1 MPRKVCVTGAAG
13 KAGRVVV
20 HDLLDHGYQVLA
32 TDIVPH
38 PPVLPAANS
47 RPDFGYLRGDLTGY
61 GDAVEIL
68 AGISAVVHLA
78 NIPAPRLLPPAR
90 TFTVNTAMNS
100 NVFLAAIQ
108 NKLDRVVWAS
118 SETTLGLDFDT
129 PPRYAPLDEDH
140 YPLPTTTYS
149 LSKVVGETMATH
161 LAEWSGIPFV
171 ALRLSNVLY
180 VEDYEQFPR
189 YWQDPALRRWNLWS
203 YIDARD
209 AALACRLALEADVT
223 GARSYVIANAD
234 TVMTTPSRRT
244 AGRHIPRGEADQGDR
259 RVRDADE
266 YRPGPPRTGLRTAA
280 QLAEPRSAAGL
291 SQPSQPGP
299 TRCAIRRRDVW
310 RTCAACAA
318 NRRTRRTGPGQC
330 GCARASDT
338 ASGHQPS
345 WRIPR
350 LPRSLRRRRG

>member
-1 MPRKVCVTGAAG
+1 
-13 KAGRVVV
+13 
-20 HDLLDHGYQVLA
+20 
-32 TDIVPH
+32 
-38 PPVLPAANS
+38 
-47 RPDFGYLRGDLTGY
+47 
-61 GDAVEIL
+61 VEIL
-68 AGISAVVHLA
+68 AGVSAVVHLA

-129 PPRYAPLDEDH
+129 PPRYAPLDEEH

-161 LAEWSGIPFV
+161 LAEWSGIPFI

-189 YWQDPALRRWNLWS
+189 YWQDPALRKWNLWS

-209 AALACRLALEADVT
+209 AALACRLALEADLT

-234 TVMTTPSRRT
+234 TVMTTPSRELLVGTFPGVKLTRE
-244 AGRHIPRGEADQGDR
+244 IGEFETLMSIDR
-259 RVRDADE
+259 ARRE
-266 YRPGPPRTGLRTAA
+266 LGY
-280 QLAEPRSAAGL
+280 EP
-291 SQPSQPGP
+291 Q
-299 TRCAIRRRDVW
+299 
-310 RTCAACAA
+310 
-318 NRRTRRTGPGQC
+318 
-330 GCARASDT
+330 
-338 ASGHQPS
+338 HS
-345 WRIPR
+345 WRNHVQP
-350 LPRSLRRRRG
+350 PA

>member
-1 MPRKVCVTGAAG
+1 MGEMMPKKICVTGAAG
-13 KAGRVVV
+13 KAGRVAVRE
-20 HDLLDHGYQVLA
+20 LLDHGYEVLA

-47 RPDFGYLRGDLTGY
+47 RPDFSYLRGDLTDY

-68 AGISAVVHLA
+68 AGVSAVVHLA
-78 NIPAPRLLPPAR
+78 NIPAPQLLPPAR

-108 NKLDRVVWAS
+108 DKLDRVVWAS
-118 SETTLGLDFDT
+118 SETTLGLDFET

-180 VEDYEQFPR
+180 VEDYEQFPQ
-189 YWQDPALRRWNLWS
+189 YWRDPALRKWNLWS

-209 AALACRLALEADVT
+209 AALACRLALEADLT
-223 GARSYVIANAD
+223 GARSYIIANAD
-234 TVMTTPSRRT
+234 TVMTTPSRELL
-244 AGRHIPRGEADQGDR
+244 AGTFPGVKLTREVGEFETLMSIDR
-259 RVRDADE
+259 ARRE
-266 YRPGPPRTGLRTAA
+266 LGY
-280 QLAEPRSAAGL
+280 EP
-291 SQPSQPGP
+291 Q
-299 TRCAIRRRDVW
+299 
-310 RTCAACAA
+310 
-318 NRRTRRTGPGQC
+318 
-330 GCARASDT
+330 
-338 ASGHQPS
+338 HS
-345 WRIPR
+345 WRDHVQP
-350 LPRSLRRRRG
+350 PA

>member
-20 HDLLDHGYQVLA
+20 HDLLDHGYEVLA

-47 RPDFGYLRGDLTGY
+47 RPDFSYLRGDLTGY

-68 AGISAVVHLA
+68 AAVSAVVHLA

-108 NKLDRVVWAS
+108 DKLDRVVWAS

-161 LAEWSGIPFV
+161 LPSGAGSV
-171 ALRLSNVLY
+171 ALR
-180 VEDYEQFPR
+180 ER
-189 YWQDPALRRWNLWS
+189 
-203 YIDARD
+203 
-209 AALACRLALEADVT
+209 AASALEADVT

-234 TVMTTPSRRT
+234 TVMTTPSRELL
-244 AGRHIPRGEADQGDR
+244 AGPVPGVKLTREIGEFETLMSIDR
-259 RVRDADE
+259 ARRE
-266 YRPGPPRTGLRTAA
+266 LGY
-280 QLAEPRSAAGL
+280 EP
-291 SQPSQPGP
+291 Q
-299 TRCAIRRRDVW
+299 
-310 RTCAACAA
+310 
-318 NRRTRRTGPGQC
+318 
-330 GCARASDT
+330 
-338 ASGHQPS
+338 HS
-345 WRIPR
+345 WRNHVQP
-350 LPRSLRRRRG
+350 PA